1 MACKALPLRCKMAM
15 RSTPDVADRTDRRWS
30 RLQHL
35 LRKLEPGETVTIGE
49 VVAKTGLGID
59 SVDTVLRAL
68 TRAALFTQSD
78 PTTFVRHRLHGPDN

>member
-1 MACKALPLRCKMAM
+1 M
-15 RSTPDVADRTDRRWS
+15 RSTPDVARETDMRWI

-35 LRKLEPGETVTIGE
+35 LRQLEPGETVTIGD
-49 VVAKTGLGID
+49 VAAKTGLGMD

-78 PTTFVRHRLHGPDN
+78 PTTFVRHRLLRGTDS